1 VPAKTNGQ
9 GHSLHAWQRLWRLMK
24 IKWPYRDAGSH
35 SVEKPTVMRVASKA
49 ERSYKAMRCF
59 FFLSAYTLTRRK
71 PLASAGCCTSVYP
84 LVVHHA
90 CQQLCNA
97 SCTLSGNCQNT
108 KLLTL
113 DGVCSIKVSLRYCCR
128 NNCCTN
134 AVSFL
139 CCTRSIFHRVTLS
152 ATAFHCVAISC
163 ACTAVKKLIQ
173 QSVRKYR
180 RSVCIATIFGVL
192 NGLKIP
198 NRRYPPD
205 FLCPIFLAF
214 TNSSC
219 LCPFCLPKPY
229 WPL

>member
-1 VPAKTNGQ
+1 
-9 GHSLHAWQRLWRLMK
+9 
-24 IKWPYRDAGSH
+24 
-35 SVEKPTVMRVASKA
+35 
-49 ERSYKAMRCF
+49 MRCF

-214 TNSSC
+214 TTSSC